1 MANSIM
7 GTSICTAEQMC
18 KYLLSKNP
26 SPKLNGMDPLE
37 FCKLYLEEGEAEGVR
52 GDFAFCQSCHE
63 TGHFRYGGQVLQ
75 QQNNFAGIGATNNS
89 PIGKGA
95 WFNSQREGVRAQ
107 IQHLKAYASFNPLKN
122 SCVDPR
128 FHLVRRGEA
137 PDIEDL
143 AGRWAVPGYPSKYL
157 DYTTAY
163 KAGQTYGQKIL
174 KIYDQVRSVV
184 VTAEDKNEP
193 VIGDSVI
200 GNSVI
205 DNSPIK
211 ENESQ
216 VNKIGFFSSILDL
229 ITLILNK
236 SKYQLKNKLVKL
248 SKFNRK
254 K

>member
-107 IQHLKAYASFNPLKN
+107 IQHLKAYASFNPLK
-122 SCVDPR
+122 
-128 FHLVRRGEA
+128 
-137 PDIEDL
+137 
-143 AGRWAVPGYPSKYL
+143 K
-157 DYTTAY
+157 
-163 KAGQTYGQKIL
+163 
-174 KIYDQVRSVV
+174 
-184 VTAEDKNEP
+184 
-193 VIGDSVI
+193 
-200 GNSVI
+200 
-205 DNSPIK
+205 
-211 ENESQ
+211 
-216 VNKIGFFSSILDL
+216 
-229 ITLILNK
+229 
-236 SKYQLKNKLVKL
+236 VKL
-248 SKFNRK
+248 YQAPVLTNGMKIEIYYK
-254 K
+254 KSGIPENSQIWEDEATCY